1 MFAGWRKMLTIDTRE
16 THVYPVMI
24 LTAVAAGLIVQYL
37 LNTRRGIRK
46 DIAGIAILAGVFFSL
61 GGGLLL
67 TFITSKGQY
76 FGLSSLGGLV
86 GLYAANVLVA
96 VIAKRPYYP
105 TIMAQDATLVLPL
118 MYGISKIGC
127 FCAGCCRGA
136 GYHGFGA
143 VTYIEDAGSITVLP
157 VQLLET
163 LSFFGIFALG
173 MLWFHQKKNGAVHVV
188 FIGCMVVKFALDFL
202 RESHTG
208 LILSQTQVF
217 CLILLA
223 AEAVWCISRKTIK
236 SGGKTHAI

>member
-1 MFAGWRKMLTIDTRE
+1 MLTIDTRE

-24 LTAVAAGLIVQYL
+24 LIAVAAGLLVQYL
-37 LNTRRGIRK
+37 LHTRRGIRK
-46 DIAGIAILAGVFFSL
+46 DIAGISILAGVFFSL

-96 VIAKRPYYP
+96 VIARRPYYP

-127 FCAGCCRGA
+127 FCAGCCRGV

-143 VTYIEDAGSITVLP
+143 VTYLEETGSTAVLP

-163 LSFFGIFALG
+163 LSFFGIFSLG
-173 MLWFHQKKNGAVHVV
+173 MLWFHKKKQGAVHVV
-188 FIGCMVVKFALDFL
+188 FIGCMAVKFALDFL
-202 RESHTG
+202 RESHAG

-223 AEAVWCISRKTIK
+223 ADGVWLVWRAVFQKA
-236 SGGKTHAI
+236 SGDQTHAF